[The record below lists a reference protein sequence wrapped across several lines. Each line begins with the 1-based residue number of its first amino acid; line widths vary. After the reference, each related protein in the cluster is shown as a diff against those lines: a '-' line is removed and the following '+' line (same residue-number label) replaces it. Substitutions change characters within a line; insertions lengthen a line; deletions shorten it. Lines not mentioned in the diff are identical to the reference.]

1 MLLSPALCLGS
12 CISPMQRE
20 RERVAQIEN
29 ALNMMGA
36 ANVGHG
42 VSEDDTPVLN
52 GAAVAH
58 VVSAQNCIAVHSTAL
73 YQK

>member
-12 CISPMQRE
+12 CIGPMQ

-29 ALNMMGA
+29 ALSMMGA

-73 YQK
+73 CQK

>member
-1 MLLSPALCLGS
+1 M
-12 CISPMQRE
+12 
-20 RERVAQIEN
+20 AQIEN

-73 YQK
+73 CQK